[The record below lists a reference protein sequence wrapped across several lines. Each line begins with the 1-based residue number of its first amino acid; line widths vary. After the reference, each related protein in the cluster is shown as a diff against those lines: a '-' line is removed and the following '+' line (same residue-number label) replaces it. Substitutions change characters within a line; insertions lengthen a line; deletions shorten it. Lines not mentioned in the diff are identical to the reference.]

1 MLVGLEMD
9 EQRMS
14 ISLADILPTGIQ
26 LLEIAGD
33 LAGGTMLGILYFDS
47 LRWSVSRFIGGGGV
61 MRTIALMILRFVVL
75 GGVLTLAS
83 LAGPL
88 HLLAMTLGV
97 LIGRSFVIRRTRE
110 AT

>member
-1 MLVGLEMD
+1 MLVRLEMD

-14 ISLADILPTGIQ
+14 ISLADILPTGVQ
-26 LLEIAGD
+26 LLVVAGD
-33 LAGGTMLGILYFDS
+33 LAGGIMLGLVYFGS
-47 LRWSVSRFIGGGGV
+47 LRWSVSRFIGEGGV
-61 MRTIALMILRFVVL
+61 VRTIALMILRFIVL

-88 HLLAMTLGV
+88 HLLVMTLGV
-97 LIGRSFVIRRTRE
+97 LIGRSFIIRRTRE

>member
-1 MLVGLEMD
+1 MLVRLEMD

-14 ISLADILPTGIQ
+14 ISLGDILLTGIP
-26 LLEIAGD
+26 LLEISGD
-33 LAGGTMLGILYFDS
+33 LAGGVVLSVLYFGS
-47 LRWSVSRFIGGGGV
+47 LRWIVSRFIEGGGAVGTV
-61 MRTIALMILRFVVL
+61 ALIVLRFIVL

-88 HLLAMTLGV
+88 HLLVMTLGV
-97 LIGRSFVIRRTRE
+97 FIGRSFIIRRTRQ

>member
-1 MLVGLEMD
+1 MLVRLEMD

-33 LAGGTMLGILYFDS
+33 LAGGSMLGILYFGC
-47 LRWSVSRFIGGGGV
+47 LRWSVSRFIGGGGGT
-61 MRTIALMILRFVVL
+61 RAIALMILRFIFL

-88 HLLAMTLGV
+88 HLLVVTLGV
-97 LIGRSFVIRRTRE
+97 FIGRSFVIRRTRE